1 MGELSLMAICTTY
14 MTHLY
19 AQGADYLRILHTEE
33 IIGLNE
39 KCNSVATLR
48 FFTVSLRAMSTRSLE
63 RGHCSGSASLS
74 SMTPCLIS

>member
-1 MGELSLMAICTTY
+1 MFGVGFECDNMGYQLLGQDHGGLSLMAICTTY

-19 AQGADYLRILHTEE
+19 AQGADYLRILHIEE

-48 FFTVSLRAMSTRSLE
+48 FFTVSLRAMSTP
-63 RGHCSGSASLS
+63 LS
-74 SMTPCLIS
+74 